1 MRAQVVGVGHAPH
14 HAVVAVAPH
23 QEEVGGRQHG
33 DCHARVGQ
41 PPGELRNLVGR
52 QQRKLGHMP
61 DDDTPSA
68 LVLLGQVPHLVD
80 EHAVGRGAHVEVDV
94 DVGVVLAREFEYTV
108 DLRGAVGVVARRAA
122 EHAGAALEALD
133 QQFVRARVVGEA
145 FLREH
150 AHLDID
156 RPLVV
161 AGERLD
167 GLEAAHADARVDFDL
182 CAHARGAVQDAFLQR
197 AFGALVGVLVGHGVL
212 DRRHALDRGV
222 GCARLRGAPIDD
234 PGLVDVDVGLHEAR
248 AGQAPARVVDR
259 ALCGE
264 VRADGCDAA
273 VLDADVDGGLAG
285 RAIGQSGVAND
296 EIHGGI
302 P

>member
-14 HAVVAVAPH
+14 HAVIAVASH
-23 QEEVGGRQHG
+23 QEEVSGRQHG

-52 QQRKLGHMP
+52 KERKLGHMP
-61 DDDTPSA
+61 DDDPPAA

-80 EHAVGRGAHVEVDV
+80 EHPVRGGAHVEVDV
-94 DVGVVLAREFEYTV
+94 DVGVVLAREFEDAI
-108 DLRGAVGVVARRAA
+108 DLRGAVGVVAGRAA
-122 EHAGAALEALD
+122 EHAGAALQALD
-133 QQFVRARVVGEA
+133 QQLVRARVVGEA

-150 AHLDID
+150 AHLHVD

-161 AGERLD
+161 ARQRLD
-167 GLEAAHADARVDFDL
+167 GLEPAHADAGVDFDL
-182 CAHARGAVQDAFLQR
+182 GAHARGAVQDAFLQR
-197 AFGALVGVLVGHGVL
+197 AFGALVRVFIGHRVF

-222 GCARLRGAPIDD
+222 GGAFLRGAAVDD
-234 PGLVDVDVGLHEAR
+234 PRLVYMDVGLHEPR